1 MCSWLQL
8 KWLKEKNFEV
18 RSILFDSIQLKLKG
32 RKKVSSIFATHR
44 NFDELVKTIFID
56 WFCFHKKRMIWRE
69 HGKLSLHKSVC
80 HFVQFYS
87 DMFSRRI
94 LDSVQLERIRLDFCV
109 HKSNMK
115 YARRLL
121 KYSHISSTKHS
132 IHVTWSQSMWVWVLR
147 STFFG

>member
-1 MCSWLQL
+1 
-8 KWLKEKNFEV
+8 
-18 RSILFDSIQLKLKG
+18 
-32 RKKVSSIFATHR
+32 
-44 NFDELVKTIFID
+44 
-56 WFCFHKKRMIWRE
+56 MIWRE

-121 KYSHISSTKHS
+121 LAHFFNQAFYSCHMITN
-132 IHVTWSQSMWVWVLR
+132 HVGMSA
-147 STFFG
+147 